1 MDTELIQIA
10 LTGLALLGSIGI
22 FFGIGLAIAAHKF
35 AVERNPKVEEV
46 MEVLPQAQCGGC
58 GYAGCEGY
66 ARAVVEDP
74 NVPPNLCFPGKAAVG
89 EKVAKITQ
97 KEMAKV
103 ENSVARVRCDRQDG
117 HVSHKH
123 VYIGFDSCVAANI
136 AYGGPSKCQYACIGM
151 GDCARACPFKAIE
164 MHDGMPF
171 ILADNCVGCGK
182 CAKTCP
188 KQVIEVMPAD
198 AKVYVPCSSK
208 GFGKEVKDVCEVGC
222 IGCKMCVKACPAGAV
237 SIADNKVQI
246 DTHKCLEYEGD
257 CGQACVAK
265 CPRKIFRPVPPKG
278 SYDIFAELKRKAAE
292 EKAKDE
298 KEAKPKAEPKPK
310 PEKAEVAK
318 AEVKPEAK
326 SEKADTAK
334 PEKAEVAKA
343 EVTPEKAEAK
353 VVRIDDK
360 VEAKEA
366 EAKSEDKAT
375 A

>member
-1 MDTELIQIA
+1 M
-10 LTGLALLGSIGI
+10 
-22 FFGIGLAIAAHKF
+22 
-35 AVERNPKVEEV
+35 
-46 MEVLPQAQCGGC
+46 
-58 GYAGCEGY
+58 
-66 ARAVVEDP
+66 
-74 NVPPNLCFPGKAAVG
+74 
-89 EKVAKITQ
+89 AKITN

-123 VYIGFDSCVAANI
+123 YYIGFESCAAANL

-164 MHDGMPF
+164 MRDRMPM
-171 ILADNCVGCGK
+171 IHADKCVGCGK

-246 DTHKCLEYEGD
+246 DTHKCLSYEGD

-278 SYDIFAELKRKAAE
+278 SFDIFADIKKKAAQE
-292 EKAKDE
+292 EAAKKEIANNDAPKTEAPKTDASDKASSD
-298 KEAKPKAEPKPK
+298 
-310 PEKAEVAK
+310 
-318 AEVKPEAK
+318 
-326 SEKADTAK
+326 
-334 PEKAEVAKA
+334 
-343 EVTPEKAEAK
+343 KAEA
-353 VVRIDDK
+353 
-360 VEAKEA
+360 
-366 EAKSEDKAT
+366 
-375 A
+375 